1 MKKKTKLKELKDRYI
16 AYTGVTLIAS
26 FIAGLFLYSSGEN
39 VPEPL
44 FDLKT
49 GAGLTAIL
57 MQTGITAG
65 LILLY
70 IIFFIKKRSEISR
83 MKK

>member
-1 MKKKTKLKELKDRYI
+1 MKKNTKLKELKDRYI

-26 FIAGLFLYSSGEN
+26 FIIGLFIYSSGEN

-44 FDLKT
+44 FDIKT
-49 GAGLTAIL
+49 VTGLTAIL

-65 LILLY
+65 LILFYLFSY
-70 IIFFIKKRSEISR
+70 IIKRSKINRIKK
-83 MKK
+83 